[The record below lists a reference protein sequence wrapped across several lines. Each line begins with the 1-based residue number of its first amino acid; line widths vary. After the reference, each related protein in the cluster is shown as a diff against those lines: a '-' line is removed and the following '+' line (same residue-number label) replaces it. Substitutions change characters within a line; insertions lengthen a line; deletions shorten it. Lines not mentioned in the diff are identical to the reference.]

1 MANVTTP
8 SDRARP
14 AHTTNGSSRRRAR
27 NVSAQ
32 GMIFRVASEIESL
45 KHDLAQTT
53 GGRAAK
59 TLAKSR
65 NLRVTLITLRSGSTI
80 DPHAIAGGATLYV
93 LEGRLRIHPGDVA
106 EEVETGDVLVLNENL
121 RKPVLALDDA
131 TVLAMVAWPDG
142 AGAWAAE
149 SADGRL

>member
-1 MANVTTP
+1 MANLITR
-8 SDRARP
+8 SDRERP
-14 AHTTNGSSRRRAR
+14 AHTTNGSSRRTAR

-32 GMIFRVASEIESL
+32 GMIFRMASEIESL

-65 NLRVTLITLRSGSTI
+65 NLRVALITLGSGSTI

-93 LEGRLRIHPGDVA
+93 LEGRLRIEPEDVA
-106 EEVETGDVLVLNENL
+106 EEVDAGDVVVLNQNL
-121 RKPVLALDDA
+121 RTPIVALDNA
-131 TVLAMVAWPDG
+131 TVLAVVAWPDG
-142 AGAWAAE
+142 AGAWDAE
-149 SADGRL
+149 MAGGRL